1 MVNKG
6 VGSHGQF
13 DRLYVLPVRD
23 RDRPLHCRC
32 FYLSGISLVQE
43 MADIIVVLIVI
54 VLLGF
59 ALRGAIRHFK
69 GDSPCCGGGTGII
82 KTDDK
87 ELKNPVIGKKTV
99 HIEGMTCE
107 HCVQSVKKALNE
119 IEGVS
124 ARVDLQKKEAV
135 VSYDREIENDVLKKT
150 VEKAGCFY
158 NRVDTIGG

>member
-1 MVNKG
+1 
-6 VGSHGQF
+6 
-13 DRLYVLPVRD
+13 
-23 RDRPLHCRC
+23 
-32 FYLSGISLVQE
+32 

-87 ELKNPVIGKKTV
+87 ELKNPVIGKKIV

-124 ARVDLQKKEAV
+124 VQSLLLPYPPV
-135 VSYDREIENDVLKKT
+135 ILLSYLLCNRSNLKSCFFNCFFQNIIFNLT
-150 VEKAGCFY
+150 VIRHHCFFLL
-158 NRVDTIGG
+158 

>member
-1 MVNKG
+1 
-6 VGSHGQF
+6 
-13 DRLYVLPVRD
+13 
-23 RDRPLHCRC
+23 
-32 FYLSGISLVQE
+32 

-54 VLLGF
+54 VLL

-87 ELKNPVIGKKTV
+87 ELKNPVIGKKIV

-119 IEGVS
+119 IKGVS

-135 VSYDREIENDVLKKT
+135 VSYDREIANDVLKKT
-150 VEKAGCFY
+150 VEKAGFQ
-158 NRVDTIGG
+158 VASITE

>member
-1 MVNKG
+1 
-6 VGSHGQF
+6 
-13 DRLYVLPVRD
+13 
-23 RDRPLHCRC
+23 
-32 FYLSGISLVQE
+32 

-59 ALRGAIRHFK
+59 ALRGAVRHFK
-69 GDSPCCGGGTGII
+69 GDSPCCGGGTCII

-87 ELKNPVIGKKTV
+87 ELKNSVIGKKIV

-135 VSYDREIENDVLKKT
+135 VSYDREIANDVLKKT
-150 VEKAGCFY
+150 VEKAGFQ
-158 NRVDTIGG
+158 VASITE

>member
-1 MVNKG
+1 
-6 VGSHGQF
+6 
-13 DRLYVLPVRD
+13 
-23 RDRPLHCRC
+23 
-32 FYLSGISLVQE
+32 

-107 HCVQSVKKALNE
+107 HCVQSV
-119 IEGVS
+119 S
-124 ARVDLQKKEAV
+124 ARVNLQKKEAV
-135 VSYDREIENDVLKKT
+135 VSYDREIANDVLKKT
-150 VEKAGCFY
+150 VEKAGFQ
-158 NRVDTIGG
+158 VASITE

>member
-1 MVNKG
+1 
-6 VGSHGQF
+6 
-13 DRLYVLPVRD
+13 
-23 RDRPLHCRC
+23 
-32 FYLSGISLVQE
+32 

-69 GDSPCCGGGTGII
+69 GGGGTGII

-135 VSYDREIENDVLKKT
+135 VSYDREIANDVLKKT
-150 VEKAGCFY
+150 VEKAGFQ
-158 NRVDTIGG
+158 VVSITE

>member
-1 MVNKG
+1 
-6 VGSHGQF
+6 
-13 DRLYVLPVRD
+13 
-23 RDRPLHCRC
+23 
-32 FYLSGISLVQE
+32 

-69 GDSPCCGGGTGII
+69 GDSPCCGGII

-124 ARVDLQKKEAV
+124 ARGNLQKKEAV
-135 VSYDREIENDVLKKT
+135 VSYDRVIENDVLKKT
-150 VEKAGCFY
+150 VEKAGFQ
-158 NRVDTIGG
+158 VASITE

>member
-1 MVNKG
+1 
-6 VGSHGQF
+6 
-13 DRLYVLPVRD
+13 
-23 RDRPLHCRC
+23 
-32 FYLSGISLVQE
+32 

-124 ARVDLQKKEAV
+124 ARVDIQKKEAV
-135 VSYDREIENDVLKKT
+135 VTSDRDRAHDVWKQT
-150 VEKAGCFY
+150 VDQVGFQVASITE
-158 NRVDTIGG
+158 

>member
-1 MVNKG
+1 
-6 VGSHGQF
+6 
-13 DRLYVLPVRD
+13 
-23 RDRPLHCRC
+23 
-32 FYLSGISLVQE
+32 

-107 HCVQSVKKALNE
+107 HCVALNE

-135 VSYDREIENDVLKKT
+135 VSYDREIANDVLKKT
-150 VEKAGCFY
+150 VEKAGFQ
-158 NRVDTIGG
+158 VVSITE

>member
-1 MVNKG
+1 
-6 VGSHGQF
+6 
-13 DRLYVLPVRD
+13 
-23 RDRPLHCRC
+23 
-32 FYLSGISLVQE
+32 

-87 ELKNPVIGKKTV
+87 ELKNPVIGKKIV

-107 HCVQSVKKALNE
+107 HCVQSVNE

-135 VSYDREIENDVLKKT
+135 VSYDREIANDVLKKT
-150 VEKAGCFY
+150 VEKAGFQ
-158 NRVDTIGG
+158 VASITE

>member
-1 MVNKG
+1 MKSSAWIMRRTKN
-6 VGSHGQF
+6 
-13 DRLYVLPVRD
+13 R
-23 RDRPLHCRC
+23 
-32 FYLSGISLVQE
+32 GIE
-43 MADIIVVLIVI
+43 IVVLIVI

-124 ARVDLQKKEAV
+124 ARVDLKKKEAV
-135 VSYDREIENDVLKKT
+135 VSYDREIANDVLKKT
-150 VEKAGCFY
+150 VEKAGFQ
-158 NRVDTIGG
+158 VVSITE

>member
-1 MVNKG
+1 
-6 VGSHGQF
+6 
-13 DRLYVLPVRD
+13 
-23 RDRPLHCRC
+23 
-32 FYLSGISLVQE
+32 

-59 ALRGAIRHFK
+59 ALRGAIRHF
-69 GDSPCCGGGTGII
+69 
-82 KTDDK
+82 
-87 ELKNPVIGKKTV
+87 KNPVIGKKTV

-135 VSYDREIENDVLKKT
+135 VSYDREIANDVLKKT
-150 VEKAGCFY
+150 VEKAGFQ
-158 NRVDTIGG
+158 VVSITE

>member
-1 MVNKG
+1 
-6 VGSHGQF
+6 
-13 DRLYVLPVRD
+13 
-23 RDRPLHCRC
+23 
-32 FYLSGISLVQE
+32 

-69 GDSPCCGGGTGII
+69 G
-82 KTDDK
+82 DDK

-135 VSYDREIENDVLKKT
+135 VSYDREIANDVLKKT
-150 VEKAGCFY
+150 VEKAGFQ
-158 NRVDTIGG
+158 VVSITE

>member
-1 MVNKG
+1 
-6 VGSHGQF
+6 
-13 DRLYVLPVRD
+13 
-23 RDRPLHCRC
+23 
-32 FYLSGISLVQE
+32 

-107 HCVQSVKKALNE
+107 HCVQSVKKVFRQEWTYRRKKQWCLMT
-119 IEGVS
+119 V
-124 ARVDLQKKEAV
+124 RLQMM
-135 VSYDREIENDVLKKT
+135 
-150 VEKAGCFY
+150 F
-158 NRVDTIGG
+158 

>member
-1 MVNKG
+1 
-6 VGSHGQF
+6 
-13 DRLYVLPVRD
+13 
-23 RDRPLHCRC
+23 
-32 FYLSGISLVQE
+32 

-82 KTDDK
+82 KTDK

-150 VEKAGCFY
+150 VEKAGFQ
-158 NRVDTIGG
+158 VVSITE

>member
-1 MVNKG
+1 
-6 VGSHGQF
+6 
-13 DRLYVLPVRD
+13 
-23 RDRPLHCRC
+23 
-32 FYLSGISLVQE
+32 

-107 HCVQSVKKALNE
+107 HCVQSVKKAL
-119 IEGVS
+119 
-124 ARVDLQKKEAV
+124 DLQKKEAV
-135 VSYDREIENDVLKKT
+135 VSYDREIANDVLKKT
-150 VEKAGCFY
+150 VEKAGFQ
-158 NRVDTIGG
+158 VVSITE

>member
-1 MVNKG
+1 
-6 VGSHGQF
+6 
-13 DRLYVLPVRD
+13 
-23 RDRPLHCRC
+23 
-32 FYLSGISLVQE
+32 

-82 KTDDK
+82 KNDDK

-150 VEKAGCFY
+150 VEKAGFQ
-158 NRVDTIGG
+158 VVSITE

>member
-1 MVNKG
+1 
-6 VGSHGQF
+6 
-13 DRLYVLPVRD
+13 
-23 RDRPLHCRC
+23 
-32 FYLSGISLVQE
+32 

-99 HIEGMTCE
+99 HIEG
-107 HCVQSVKKALNE
+107 
-119 IEGVS
+119 VS

-135 VSYDREIENDVLKKT
+135 VSYDREIANDVLKKT
-150 VEKAGCFY
+150 VEKAGFQ
-158 NRVDTIGG
+158 VVSITE

>member
-1 MVNKG
+1 
-6 VGSHGQF
+6 
-13 DRLYVLPVRD
+13 
-23 RDRPLHCRC
+23 
-32 FYLSGISLVQE
+32 

-82 KTDDK
+82 
-87 ELKNPVIGKKTV
+87 KNPVIGKKTV

-150 VEKAGCFY
+150 VEKAGFQ
-158 NRVDTIGG
+158 VVSITE